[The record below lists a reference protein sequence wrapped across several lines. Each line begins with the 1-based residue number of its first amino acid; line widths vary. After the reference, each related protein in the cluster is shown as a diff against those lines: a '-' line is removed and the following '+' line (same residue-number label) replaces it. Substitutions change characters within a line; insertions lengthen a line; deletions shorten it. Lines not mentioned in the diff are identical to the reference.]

1 MNVHHLELFYYVAK
15 FGGITAAVR
24 SMPYG
29 IQQPSVSAQI
39 CRLEKELGVTLF
51 IRRPFSLTPEGEIL
65 FDRIQ
70 PFFTQLPDLADE
82 IRQEGSLHLKLGAC
96 PSVLRHHL
104 PGLMLAMKSK
114 KPGLRISLREIQ
126 MDEIADHLV
135 KQIAD
140 ISVGAVIGAFPPP
153 LRMDELLRVPL
164 ALLVPDD
171 FPCTT
176 WKQVLSRH
184 KRKDGSLDL
193 PLIAPPVQSV
203 ITRRF
208 REGLTAA
215 GLIWETEVEVGNFDV
230 IRDYVKHGFGV
241 GMSVMIPGVQVTG
254 GLRQIPIREF
264 APVQVVAVYL
274 REPKPVVSWFVNEL
288 KGYVRMLIEQTT
300 AGAAAPAKKNVTAT
314 RGRGH
319 VAKG

>member
-39 CRLEKELGVTLF
+39 CRLEKDLGVTLF
-51 IRRPFSLTPEGEIL
+51 IRRPFKLTPEGEML
-65 FDRIQ
+65 YERIQ
-70 PFFTQLPDLADE
+70 PFFSQLPDLAGE

-104 PGLMLAMKSK
+104 PGLMLAMKAR
-114 KPGLRISLREIQ
+114 KPGLRISLKEIQ
-126 MDEIADHLV
+126 MDEIAEHLV

-140 ISVGAVIGAFPPP
+140 ISVGAVLGAFPPP
-153 LRMDELLRVPL
+153 LRVDELLRVPL
-164 ALLVPDD
+164 ALLVPED

-176 WKQVLSRH
+176 WKQVMARH

-208 REGLTAA
+208 REGLTTA

-241 GMSVMIPGVQVTG
+241 GMSVVIPGVQASG
-254 GLRQIPIREF
+254 GLRQIPIPAF

-274 REPKPVVSWFVNEL
+274 REPKPIVAWFLREL
-288 KGYVRMLIEQTT
+288 KGYVKQLAEVKT
-300 AGAAAPAKKNVTAT
+300 AGV
-314 RGRGH
+314 R
-319 VAKG
+319 